1 MKTRTKRVLKREDV
15 TVPNS
20 KAANAVGV
28 VQFIDVRQ
36 AGMVVLRENDGEP
49 LDVEG
54 AYVKVAPTV
63 RTSERFTVDQKLVR
77 ERLLGA
83 GAVAVVVAPV
93 VVPDAPEARTEALGA
108 SDEARSP
115 EWHLRDW
122 FAGAKAADPEVIE
135 EALGEAL
142 ATVGAVGL

>member
-1 MKTRTKRVLKREDV
+1 MKTRIKRVL
-15 TVPNS
+15 VPPTRQSEPN
-20 KAANAVGV
+20 
-28 VQFIDVRQ
+28 VQFLDVRQ

-63 RTSERFTVDQKLVR
+63 RSSERFTLDQKLVR
-77 ERLLGA
+77 ERLLSA

-93 VVPDAPEARTEALGA
+93 VVPDVTEARTEALGA
-108 SDEARSP
+108 QETRSP
-115 EWHLRDW
+115 ERHLRDW
-122 FAGAKAADPEVIE
+122 FAGAKAAEPEVIE